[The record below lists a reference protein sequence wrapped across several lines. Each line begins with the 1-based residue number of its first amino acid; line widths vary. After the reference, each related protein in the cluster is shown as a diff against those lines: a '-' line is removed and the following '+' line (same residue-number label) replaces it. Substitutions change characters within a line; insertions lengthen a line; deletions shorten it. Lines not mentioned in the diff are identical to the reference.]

1 MLEHFTKPNH
11 NLDDMMVAVI
21 RADLVD
27 QTRKKREGMRLI
39 FNYKTLVVSSGLRT
53 FTRKSSNI
61 DNFIKLLLLI
71 ANELLVSEMQK

>member
-1 MLEHFTKPNH
+1 MLEHFSKPNH

-27 QTRKKREGMRLI
+27 QTRRKREGMRLI